1 MGKWQGDRP
10 DWLIHNL
17 YMRLV
22 HILSSLI
29 SFPALEA
36 RAMTKKLI
44 LVGAAGV
51 LWIGLPALG
60 AHILFGQSPV
70 AHQIRPTKAEPHFAT
85 AGEGSIGSAREA
97 AVIAATRRYVA
108 THPDAPMAMRE
119 GRELAPVEALNA
131 DLAEQKAGFRVRAVK
146 GMRAQFYEVS

>member
-1 MGKWQGDRP
+1 
-10 DWLIHNL
+10 
-17 YMRLV
+17 MRIV

-29 SFPALEA
+29 SLSALEA
-36 RAMTKKLI
+36 RAMTKKL
-44 LVGAAGV
+44 LLAGGAAI

-85 AGEGSIGSAREA
+85 AGAGSIGSTREA

-108 THPDAPMAMRE
+108 AHPDAPAAMRE

-131 DLAEQKAGFRVRAVK
+131 DLAAQKAGFRVRAVK
-146 GMRAQFYEVS
+146 GRRAQFFEVS